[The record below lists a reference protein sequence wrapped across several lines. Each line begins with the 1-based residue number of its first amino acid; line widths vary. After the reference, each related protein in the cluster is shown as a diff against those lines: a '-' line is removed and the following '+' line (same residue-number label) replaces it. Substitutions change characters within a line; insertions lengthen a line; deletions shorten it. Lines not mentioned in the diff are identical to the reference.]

1 MLTIASFP
9 LLFQDD
15 SIVIREYDK
24 GVSRSLDVYEII
36 NSIATKISTIRSTEQ
51 IRRRVRDLVGSKN
64 IGMVIWYSVSESL
77 EISLRDSKGESQG
90 PDSSEWY
97 NFYLYI

>member
-9 LLFQDD
+9 LLSQDD

-24 GVSRSLDVYEII
+24 GVSRSLGVYKII

-64 IGMVIWYSVSESL
+64 IGMIIQYSVSESL
-77 EISLRDSKGESQG
+77 EISLRDSKGERKG
-90 PDSSEWY
+90 YDYSE
-97 NFYLYI
+97 

>member
-9 LLFQDD
+9 LLSQDD

-24 GVSRSLDVYEII
+24 GVSRSLGVYEII
-36 NSIATKISTIRSTEQ
+36 NSITTKISAIRSTEQ

-64 IGMVIWYSVSESL
+64 IGMIIQYSVSESL
-77 EISLRDSKGESQG
+77 EISLRDSKGERQG
-90 PDSSEWY
+90 YDYSE
-97 NFYLYI
+97 